1 MKVVLWI
8 STFVISFSALINV
21 SAAEVKEYNVCSVPN
36 FYNFLNDINNLYK
49 QEKNKNF
56 SLYFDTS
63 SNLYALIMNKGIKCD
78 IYFGSDLS
86 FHKKYIKSGLSNESY
101 VSVFASTP
109 LVLLSHNESIS
120 ECNEID
126 LEYEKIAIPNP
137 SLYASGYEAYKIIKH
152 IKDNNYKNNRNR
164 FNRRYKL
171 LNNNTVYGDNEFQVL
186 SFYLN
191 NNVNHSI
198 IPYNIYFNNKQL
210 TNDKTCYYDNIA
222 EDLLFYTL
230 RFSNK
235 SNDILEYIY
244 SISDEIYKDNGL
256 RKVNNKYDR
265 E

>member
-1 MKVVLWI
+1 MKFFLEILTFII
-8 STFVISFSALINV
+8 SLFILTNV
-21 SAAEVKEYNVCSVPN
+21 SATEIKEYNVCSVPN
-36 FYNFLNDINNLYK
+36 FYNFLNDINILYK
-49 QEKNKNF
+49 QENNRNF

-120 ECNEID
+120 DCMGID
-126 LEYEKIAIPNP
+126 LEHEKIAIPNP
-137 SLYASGYEAYKIIKH
+137 SLYASGFEASKIIQH
-152 IKDNNYKNNRNR
+152 IKDNNFKNNRNR

-171 LNNNTVYGDNEFQVL
+171 LNNNTVYGDNEYQVL

-191 NNVNHSI
+191 NNVNYSI
-198 IPYNIYFNNKQL
+198 IPYNIYFYNKQL
-210 TNDKTCYYDNIA
+210 TNDTTCYYDNIA

-244 SISDEIYKDNGL
+244 SVSEEIYKNNGL
-256 RKVNNKYDR
+256 KKLNNKYN
-265 E
+265 